1 MGRPILAAAAFQ
13 AASVAHLIF
22 LATRQI
28 LPTIPMTTARN
39 LERKCFYVNGSD
51 LASANGLTITAPAG
65 ATVLLN
71 INGATD
77 SLSNFQITLNGTDDT
92 HVLYNF
98 YQATALTDSSVS
110 IEGSVLA
117 PYAAVS
123 GSGAHINGTL
133 VANSFSGGLEQ
144 HEFLFQGNLPASTP
158 EPGTW
163 VTFVA
168 GLGLVWL
175 GRWRVSRRKDTD

>member
-1 MGRPILAAAAFQ
+1 
-13 AASVAHLIF
+13 
-22 LATRQI
+22 
-28 LPTIPMTTARN
+28 
-39 LERKCFYVNGSD
+39 
-51 LASANGLTITAPAG
+51 
-65 ATVLLN
+65 VLLN

-117 PYAAVS
+117 PNAAVS

-163 VTFVA
+163 VTFIA
-168 GLGLVWL
+168 GLGLVWFRGAGFSL
-175 GRWRVSRRKDTD
+175 QGRDSSRPGQSGCGMRTDAPVRQARCR